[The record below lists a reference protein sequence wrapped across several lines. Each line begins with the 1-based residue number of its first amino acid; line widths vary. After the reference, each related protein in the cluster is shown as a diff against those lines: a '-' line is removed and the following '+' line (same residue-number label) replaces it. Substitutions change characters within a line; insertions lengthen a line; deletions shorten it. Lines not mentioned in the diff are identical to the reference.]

1 MIHYINEETEADFTE
16 AIKAAQEDSHTP
28 LNYLYKYVPYEA
40 MLSEGSKSS
49 LFFIR
54 LELWNDPYESLV
66 LTGKYEIE
74 RNKFRNHPLYG
85 HALATCFTD
94 NYGSEAQWKVYEQN
108 EPKVLLSFNK
118 TRLIEALNKSEDH
131 FYIGKIS
138 YRVNQPD
145 IKKEVEKW
153 AKEQR
158 KYFETPVDFSKLEED
173 DFKKLLPSL
182 LIKRKPFEYEHEYR
196 IFILNKEIV
205 NHKKLIIPGLEKA
218 IGTTVLSPV
227 LPDCISDDEK
237 ERLWEE
243 YKKEKILE
251 QFHKDQKKKLTKYG
265 FNIFNE
271 SSLYKEKEEPK
282 FNLYK

>member
-1 MIHYINEETEADFTE
+1 MIHYIDEETEKDF
-16 AIKAAQEDSHTP
+16 KAALEAARKDPHIPQ
-28 LNYLYKYVPYEA
+28 NYLYKYVPYEA
-40 MLSEGSKSS
+40 MLCEGSKNS

-54 LELWNDPYESLV
+54 LELWNDPYESLA
-66 LTGKYEIE
+66 LTGKYEIG

-94 NYGSEAQWKVYEQN
+94 NYGSEAQWTVYEQK
-108 EPKVLLSFNK
+108 EPKVMLSFNK
-118 TRLIEALNKSEDH
+118 TRLIEALDKYEEH

-145 IKKEVEKW
+145 IKKEMEKW
-153 AKEQR
+153 AK
-158 KYFETPVDFSKLEED
+158 KHLNYFENPIDYSKLKEG
-173 DFKKLLPSL
+173 DFKNLLPSL

-196 IFILNKEIV
+196 IFVFSKDVINNK
-205 NHKKLIIPGLEKA
+205 KFIIPGLEKA

-227 LPDCISDDEK
+227 LPECISDEEK

-243 YKKEKILE
+243 YKKEKLLE
-251 QFHKDQKKKLTKYG
+251 QFHKEQKKKLIKYG
-265 FNIFNE
+265 FNVFNE
-271 SSLYKEKEEPK
+271 SSLYKEKEDPT